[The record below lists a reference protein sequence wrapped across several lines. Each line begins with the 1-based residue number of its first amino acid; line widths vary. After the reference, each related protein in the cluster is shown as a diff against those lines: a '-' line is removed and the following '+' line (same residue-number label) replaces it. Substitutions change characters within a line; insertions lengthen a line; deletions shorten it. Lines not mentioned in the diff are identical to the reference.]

1 MDILGGQKELV
12 SSGDESADK
21 LDHERF
27 AQKYEEM
34 HRLVREPDGSEF
46 LYVGAE
52 NWPFPVPLVL
62 RAGAWRFDADAGKRE
77 ILFRHI
83 GEDETSAIDTCHA
96 VVFAM
101 KHQGNKTA
109 DDDPIIQYAATLIKA
124 QTNAGRTPANSEAAS
139 PFHGYAFRI
148 LSGPQRSNFSV
159 VAYPVAYRSSGV
171 MTFAVAQ
178 DDVIYESDMGP
189 DTAKRPPLHHGNR
202 IPVGMLPNENR
213 LRMS

>member
-1 MDILGGQKELV
+1 
-12 SSGDESADK
+12 
-21 LDHERF
+21 
-27 AQKYEEM
+27 
-34 HRLVREPDGSEF
+34 
-46 LYVGAE
+46 
-52 NWPFPVPLVL
+52 
-62 RAGAWRFDADAGKRE
+62 
-77 ILFRHI
+77 
-83 GEDETSAIDTCHA
+83 
-96 VVFAM
+96 M
-101 KHQGNKTA
+101 KHQDNKTA

-189 DTAKRPPLHHGNR
+189 DTAKTATAITSWKPDSSWYAA
-202 IPVGMLPNENR
+202 E
-213 LRMS
+213 